1 MAEAMNTV
9 TGGDH
14 YEAGIVDVYPDT
26 LEHLFEFAIGGT
38 GRTIGN
44 AYKTAKQALLEG
56 PSALDIDDVPIV
68 RRFLTAAPE
77 WMLRSDYYEAIKDI
91 DMQNHRLDHYKEIRN
106 FEYRRELMKDNRA
119 VIGLKGYAKES
130 RKRVADL
137 RKRLVAAQEAG
148 NRSLEETLEKRL
160 EREYKQAMRRYV
172 GAVDRDR

>member
-1 MAEAMNTV
+1 
-9 TGGDH
+9 
-14 YEAGIVDVYPDT
+14 
-26 LEHLFEFAIGGT
+26 
-38 GRTIGN
+38 
-44 AYKTAKQALLEG
+44 
-56 PSALDIDDVPIV
+56 
-68 RRFLTAAPE
+68 
-77 WMLRSDYYEAIKDI
+77 
-91 DMQNHRLDHYKEIRN
+91 
-106 FEYRRELMKDNRA
+106 